1 MTLAGPQSQ
10 AEPTTIGRSYGI
22 AYGYQRSAVPLILL
36 TLGSYVV
43 LKPYYLFPSGLP
55 QMGDMLVAMALPF
68 ALLLPR
74 PRQSEDTRRLQF
86 YLILFCC
93 YAALVSLGW
102 TFALMNPRVALYA
115 TYYAFNLCLMVVC
128 LRIGMLYPRETL
140 LTIAYAIALSAVV
153 QAALSG
159 LSHDASKLRQI
170 ASFNNPNQLGYW
182 SLLSLCM
189 LWSIAGKIRVKWY
202 VAVPAALCLIYM
214 AAIALSKSAMI
225 SIAVLCVLH
234 FAKKPKLLFIGLL
247 ALAPAYLVLE
257 NTVLVENISYR
268 LGNIGQQQDDSLEAR
283 GYDRIWNHPEYI
295 IVGAGE
301 GALYRFADKSE
312 SDALYS
318 EDLDIDAFDK
328 KKGINQYHELHST
341 IGTILF
347 SYGIVGLITFGAAL
361 LCLYRISSAGRFLY
375 LLPPFLHGLTHQGL
389 RFSFLWLLFSVLAIL
404 GEMDRVAASSPTN
417 NHRPMTRS
425 KEDA

>member
-22 AYGYQRSAVPLILL
+22 AHGYQRSAVPLILL
-36 TLGSYVV
+36 TLGAYVV

-74 PRQSEDTRRLQF
+74 PRQSEDTRRLQL

-102 TFALMNPRVALYA
+102 TFALMDPRVALYA

-128 LRIGMLYPRETL
+128 LRVGMLYPRETL
-140 LTIAYAIALSAVV
+140 LTIAYAIALSAIV

-159 LSHDASKLRQI
+159 ISHDASKLRQI

-202 VAVPAALCLIYM
+202 IAVPASLCIIYM

-225 SIAVLCVLH
+225 SIAVLCLLH

-247 ALAPAYLVLE
+247 ALAPAYLAVEDSMLVGHVKARLE
-257 NTVLVENISYR
+257 N
-268 LGNIGQQQDDSLEAR
+268 IGEQQDDTLEAR
-283 GYDRIWNHPEYI
+283 GYTRIWNFPEYMV
-295 IVGAGE
+295 VGAGE
-301 GALYRFADKSE
+301 GALYRFGEKADAE
-312 SDALYS
+312 AVDTH
-318 EDLDIDAFDK
+318 
-328 KKGINQYHELHST
+328 KGIDGFHEIHST

-347 SYGIVGLITFGAAL
+347 SYGAVGLITFGAAL

-404 GEMDRVAASSPTN
+404 GEMDRAAASSPTN
-417 NHRPMTRS
+417 KHRPMTRS